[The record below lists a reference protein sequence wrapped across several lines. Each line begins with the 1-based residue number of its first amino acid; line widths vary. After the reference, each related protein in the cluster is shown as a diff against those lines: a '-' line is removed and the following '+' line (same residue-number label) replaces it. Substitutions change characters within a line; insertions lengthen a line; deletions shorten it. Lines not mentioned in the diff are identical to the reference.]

1 MLSNANAKESKR
13 SQRNSEGRAFG
24 NKTDTK
30 VFTRAA
36 ATMPAAKNGIFF
48 LWNFTKFLIKSGVL
62 GQKRIFE

>member
-13 SQRNSEGRAFG
+13 TQRNSGERAFG

-36 ATMPAAKNGIFF
+36 AAMPAAKKQNLSF
-48 LWNFTKFLIKSGVL
+48 SS
-62 GQKRIFE
+62 QKMFPQPKKDQ